1 MNKIAVIISVVMAPG
16 FIKYSDPV
24 AAEYKKKLESNNV

>member
-1 MNKIAVIISVVMAPG
+1 MNKIAVITSVVMAPG

-24 AAEYKKKLESNNV
+24 TAENKKRLESNNV